1 MKNVTL
7 DHTTVLQLD
16 VDGTDSALDAA
27 ADCDL
32 LRNNTPLDLCTIAEQ
47 EIRGA
52 QLAFDSAEDLSCTIA
67 FDVTN
72 DRHARADARARSRFR
87 YRRARRGLFNNRML
101 LQHTPDDFGR
111 ICCRVRIPLGCLAFE
126 EHVYLRFRWH
136 AVQKTTKSSS
146 VATSASGLGCRLR
159 K

>member
-1 MKNVTL
+1 MSPS
-7 DHTTVLQLD
+7 TTPPFCSLTWTARTV
-16 VDGTDSALDAA
+16 
-27 ADCDL
+27 
-32 LRNNTPLDLCTIAEQ
+32 PLTRAEQ

-72 DRHARADARARSRFR
+72 DRHAGADARARSRFR
-87 YRRARRGLFNNRML
+87 HRRARRALFNNRML

-111 ICCRVRIPLGCLAFE
+111 ICCRVRFPLGCLAFE

-136 AVQKTTKSSS
+136 ALQKRPKALVSRPVQ
-146 VATSASGLGCRLR
+146 AG
-159 K
+159 